1 MDRFLYLR
9 LTSFAIAVSLAGCAN
24 IHTIDRVT
32 RLSSVAESGKAI
44 HLDAQQRLVI
54 VRANSYCAEPS
65 PDAMSAYASALGL
78 GISDPTK
85 RAASLSNALGSSAA
99 SIGLRTQSITLMR
112 DALYRMCEANANQA
126 ISGVSV
132 EMILRRS
139 QDLTAVIMAIEQLTG
154 AVTANQAILSGSS
167 GSSAS
172 ASLMANQQLL
182 DAAMKDKEAKAQ
194 SLADA
199 KEQNTE
205 KLTAIA
211 NKKTDVTSAQTAY
224 QKASSATPQAQNTD
238 ELKTARD
245 ERRAELNTLITQQ
258 KDLEQQVQFKQTLL
272 TESQKV
278 FDAIRDSRDEESEPK
293 RGLALF

>member
-1 MDRFLYLR
+1 
-9 LTSFAIAVSLAGCAN
+9 
-24 IHTIDRVT
+24 
-32 RLSSVAESGKAI
+32 
-44 HLDAQQRLVI
+44 
-54 VRANSYCAEPS
+54 
-65 PDAMSAYASALGL
+65 MSAYASALGL

-172 ASLMANQQLL
+172 AS
-182 DAAMKDKEAKAQ
+182 
-194 SLADA
+194 
-199 KEQNTE
+199 
-205 KLTAIA
+205 
-211 NKKTDVTSAQTAY
+211 
-224 QKASSATPQAQNTD
+224 
-238 ELKTARD
+238 
-245 ERRAELNTLITQQ
+245 
-258 KDLEQQVQFKQTLL
+258 
-272 TESQKV
+272 
-278 FDAIRDSRDEESEPK
+278 
-293 RGLALF
+293 